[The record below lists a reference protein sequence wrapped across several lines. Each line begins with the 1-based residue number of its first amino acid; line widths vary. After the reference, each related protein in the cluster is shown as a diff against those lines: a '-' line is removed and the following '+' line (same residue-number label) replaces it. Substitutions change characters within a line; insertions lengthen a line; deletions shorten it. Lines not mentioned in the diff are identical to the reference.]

1 MIYFYYKRN
10 GKRGSLVNN
19 QYDVIVV
26 GAGPAGIFASYEL
39 TLKLPNAKILLI
51 DKGHDIYKRH
61 CPILQK
67 KIEKCPP
74 AAGRKEFAGCL
85 PACSITNGFGGAG
98 AYSDGKFNI
107 TSEFGGWMTDYLSNS
122 EVIDLI
128 KYVDEINLKHGATE
142 SITDPLTPEVRDIE
156 RRGYAAGL
164 KLLRAQVRHLGTEQ
178 NLQILKSI
186 YEYLKEKIDMV
197 YKKEVEDLLTVKAE
211 GVHTVQGIVLKD
223 GTEIK
228 ADKVVIAPGR
238 DGSIWLSKILKKR
251 RLKMMNNQVDI
262 GVRVETSNI
271 VMEEINKHLY
281 EGKFVFNTS
290 VGTKVRTFC
299 SNPAGHVVVENHSGV
314 MLANGHAYKDPKLG
328 SENTNFALLVS
339 HTFSDPFDQP
349 NEYAIEVSTL
359 ANRLS
364 TGGIIV
370 QKYGDILKG
379 RRSTDKRIKEG
390 FLEPTMKEAVP
401 GDLGL
406 VLPYNTMKSLIEM
419 TEALDH
425 VTPGIA
431 SEHTLFYGVEAKFY
445 SARPKIN
452 DRFETEISGLYV
464 GGDGAGIT
472 RGLAQAGACG
482 VWIARDIVEKAK
494 KAPIKTEPVLV

>member
-1 MIYFYYKRN
+1 M
-10 GKRGSLVNN
+10 NN